1 MSALDTFLTSH
12 QLRASLAAATVPS
25 GAACRGR
32 GPWWEDLEAKTLAAR
47 DRRRTI
53 AACLSQIAPLCGAC
67 PAAEACRNW
76 AIIERYTG
84 YAAGSYMYN
93 GRTHTTIDIA
103 TTTAA

>member
-1 MSALDTFLTSH
+1 MSALDTFLTPH
-12 QLRASLAAATVPS
+12 QRRASLAAATVPS

-84 YAAGSYMYN
+84 YAAGCYIYE
-93 GRTHTTIDIA
+93 GRIHTA
-103 TTTAA
+103 GPKAGNVAA